1 MPRTITKTVYT
12 FRELLVLHWEGKV
25 AQKTVQRVRSWL
37 TEGQTMYDW
46 WEYIFELWKKALDQI
61 GFENAAIAFSGFW
74 SQGDGASFTASVNVA
89 ELANF
94 MATDHEATDVIPASS
109 DPGGEDF
116 RGWIVEQIGGLNS
129 NHRYRKLALTARSI
143 DAQVR
148 RISHRYSHENI
159 CSFQADLQDTGTV
172 GGGPDYRWT
181 SNMPRLRA
189 LFEEWRLHCE
199 ALRKELCQA
208 IYRGLEQ
215 EYEQLTSDVSLIE
228 CSEANDYRFDEWGRP
243 EPG

>member
-1 MPRTITKTVYT
+1 MPRTITKAMYS
-12 FRELLVLHWEGKV
+12 FGELLALHREGKV

-74 SQGDGASFTASVNVA
+74 SQGDGASFTANVDVA
-89 ELANF
+89 KLTTF
-94 MATDHEATDVIPASS
+94 MATDHKATDVIPASS

-116 RGWIVEQIGGLNS
+116 RGWIVKQIGILKS
-129 NHRYRKLALTARSI
+129 NHRYRKLALTMNFI
-143 DAQVR
+143 DAQVN
-148 RISHRYSHENI
+148 RISHRYSHENT
-159 CSFQADLQDTGTV
+159 CSFQADLQDSGAV
-172 GGGPDYRWT
+172 RGGPDDQWS
-181 SNMPRLRA
+181 SNQPRLRA

-199 ALRKELCQA
+199 ELPKRLCRA

-215 EYEQLTSDVSLIE
+215 EYEYLTSDETLIE
-228 CSEANDYRFDEWGRP
+228 CSEANGYRFDEWGRP

>member
-12 FRELLVLHWEGKV
+12 FRELLALHREGKV

-37 TEGQTMYDW
+37 TEGQTMDDW

-129 NHRYRKLALTARSI
+129 NHRYRKLALAANFI
-143 DAQVR
+143 DAQVN
-148 RISHRYSHENI
+148 RISHRYSHENT
-159 CSFQADLQDTGTV
+159 CSFQADLQDTGSV
-172 GGGPDYRWT
+172 GGRPAYAWA

-228 CSEANDYRFDEWGRP
+228 CSEANDYRFDEWGRA